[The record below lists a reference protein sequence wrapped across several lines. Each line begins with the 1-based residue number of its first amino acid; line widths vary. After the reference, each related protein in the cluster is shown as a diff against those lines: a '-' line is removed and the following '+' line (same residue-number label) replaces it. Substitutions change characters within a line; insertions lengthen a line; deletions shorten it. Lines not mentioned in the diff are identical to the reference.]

1 MEFTY
6 FVGIDVSKNELDFA
20 VFKQKEFLF
29 HKEIANNHTG
39 IDAFIKELKKL
50 PEFDLKKAIFCME
63 HTGIYNIPLLEYLHQ
78 KKGNIWLENALQIK
92 NSLGNIRGKND
103 KVDAKRMGEYAYK
116 NREELRLWQ
125 PKRETIQ
132 ELSYLTAQR
141 NRLVNAKKQL
151 EQANNET
158 QEFIK
163 KSIQKKLKK
172 YAENSLKG
180 IVKDLAAVEKEIKNI
195 IDEDEELKRLFAIVS
210 SIKGV
215 GEVTATQ
222 IIIATN
228 EFKDIDDPKKFAC
241 YAGVA
246 PFVKESGI
254 FRGKAKVSPM
264 ANKSIKTLLHLNAL
278 SAIQY
283 DAELKAY
290 YERKT
295 EVEKKNKMLVINAV
309 RNKLILRIFACVKQN
324 RKFQKDYQRK
334 AA

>member
-6 FVGIDVSKNELDFA
+6 FIGVDVSKNELDFA
-20 VFKQKEFLF
+20 VFKQKEYLF
-29 HKEIANNHTG
+29 HKEIANNKAD
-39 IDAFIKELKKL
+39 IDIFIKELKKIA
-50 PEFDLKKAIFCME
+50 EFDLERAVFCME
-63 HTGIYNIPLLEYLHQ
+63 HTGIYNNPLLDYLHK
-78 KKGNIWLENALQIK
+78 KKGNICLENALQIK

-103 KVDAKRMGEYAYK
+103 KIDSKRIGEYAYK

-125 PKRETIQ
+125 PKREIIQ

-141 NRLVNAKKQL
+141 NRLIHAKKQL
-151 EQANNET
+151 EQSNNET
-158 QEFIK
+158 KEFIK
-163 KSIQKKLKK
+163 KSLQKKLDK
-172 YAENSLKG
+172 YTQNSIKG
-180 IVKDLAAVEKEIKNI
+180 IVKDLEAVEKEIKNMI
-195 IDEDEELKRLFAIVS
+195 EKDTELKRLFGIVS
-210 SIKGV
+210 SVKGV

-241 YAGVA
+241 YSGVA

-254 FRGKAKVSPM
+254 FRGRAKVSHM
-264 ANKSIKTLLHLNAL
+264 ANKNIKTLLHLNAL
-278 SAIQY
+278 SAIRY

-295 EVEKKNKMLVINAV
+295 EIEKKNKMLVINAV
-309 RNKLILRIFACVKQN
+309 RNKLILRIFACVKQK
-324 RKFQKDYQRK
+324 RKFQNDYQRK